1 MPGTPNKRTKRWF
14 AAVSTAVIVL
24 IAAAGL
30 LMLVRYQ
37 AARSSAADALAA
49 SRDEKVTSALS
60 AAFARERQATL
71 EFIGLP
77 SAAALE
83 QVNAQHRQFQRLA
96 AGANAARTAPEARLL
111 AQAVRAENVYY
122 AAFART
128 RAAAASV
135 SRQVVDAALA
145 RLQAAA
151 AQVLA
156 PLDELS
162 RLAARRGSITQAA
175 ASSIADQVLALGIGA
190 VAFVVLASIA
200 STVFALRLI
209 DQASR
214 READLTVALVGV
226 GDRDDLLDRLRST
239 SGVLGEVAD
248 ELGIAAGNAAGVSE
262 EQSAAV
268 AQTSA
273 TVEQLATTAGS
284 IADNIR
290 TVAGAAERVAD
301 TMRDMQEK
309 VEAIAVRALSL
320 GERAQKIGEMLEL
333 INDIAG
339 QTNMLA
345 LNAAIEAARAGEAGK
360 GFAVVASEVRKLAE
374 RSVQSTESISAIVGA
389 VQDETNATIMA
400 TEQGTLQ
407 AREVGEL
414 MTSTATMLEESILA
428 TQQQKSAA
436 DQVAEAL
443 QQIRGAASQAAAD
456 LVRWRGT
463 SKRLESLVAE
473 LTGALRDDGRGS
485 AASGSGGPPGQEAG
499 APGGPAYVRA
509 ARGTARGAA
518 GGHLRSAARGIGG
531 LCDSGRARTRGRRPR
546 GGDGGAGIPG
556 GDHRCAESA
565 RPDPARH

>member
-14 AAVSTAVIVL
+14 ATVSTTAIVL
-24 IAAAGL
+24 IAAVGL
-30 LMLVRYQ
+30 LMLVRNQ
-37 AARSSAADALAA
+37 ASRSSAADALAA
-49 SRDEKVTSALS
+49 SRDEKVAAELS

-71 EFIGLP
+71 EFIGVP
-77 SAAALE
+77 TAAALQ

-96 AGANAARTAPEARLL
+96 AGSKATLTAPQARLL
-111 AQAVRAENVYY
+111 AQAVRPENVYN
-122 AAFART
+122 ATFTRT
-128 RAAAASV
+128 RAAATSA

-145 RLQAAA
+145 RLQTAA

-162 RLAARRGSITQAA
+162 HLATRRGSIAQAA
-175 ASSIADQVLALGIGA
+175 ASSVADQVFALGICA
-190 VAFVVLASIA
+190 VAVVVLASVA
-200 STVFALRLI
+200 SMVFALRLI
-209 DQASR
+209 DQALR
-214 READLTVALVGV
+214 READLTVALGGV
-226 GDRDDLLDRLRST
+226 GDRDDLLDRLSST
-239 SGVLGEVAD
+239 SAVLGEVAD

-268 AQTSA
+268 SQTSA

-290 TVAGAAERVAD
+290 TVAGAAEHVGD

-309 VEAIAVRALSL
+309 VEAIAARALSL
-320 GERAQKIGEMLEL
+320 GERAQKIGEILEL
-333 INDIAG
+333 IKDIAG

-400 TEQGTLQ
+400 TEQGTRQ

-414 MTSTATMLEESILA
+414 MTSTAAMLEESILA

-443 QQIRGAASQAAAD
+443 QQIRGAAAQTAAD

-473 LTGALRDDGRGS
+473 LGDALRGDRRG
-485 AASGSGGPPGQEAG
+485 AAGSSSGGPPGQVAG
-499 APGGPAYVRA
+499 APDAPAFARA
-509 ARGTARGAA
+509 ARGTAREAA
-518 GGHLRSAARGIGG
+518 DGHLRTAARGIGG

-556 GDHRCAESA
+556 GDHRRAESA
-565 RPDPARH
+565 GPDPARH

>member
-1 MPGTPNKRTKRWF
+1 MIGV
-14 AAVSTAVIVL
+14 AYVIFM
-24 IAAAGL
+24 I
-30 LMLVRYQ
+30 
-37 AARSSAADALAA
+37 
-49 SRDEKVTSALS
+49 
-60 AAFARERQATL
+60 
-71 EFIGLP
+71 
-77 SAAALE
+77 
-83 QVNAQHRQFQRLA
+83 
-96 AGANAARTAPEARLL
+96 RLL
-111 AQAVRAENVYY
+111 ARGLEREDAQKATLGELGHLMDQIDSTYQVVATVVREM
-122 AAFART
+122 
-128 RAAAASV
+128 RAASN
-135 SRQVVDAALA
+135 D
-145 RLQAAA
+145 
-151 AQVLA
+151 
-156 PLDELS
+156 
-162 RLAARRGSITQAA
+162 
-175 ASSIADQVLALGIGA
+175 A
-190 VAFVVLASIA
+190 VAA
-200 STVFALRLI
+200 
-209 DQASR
+209 
-214 READLTVALVGV
+214 
-226 GDRDDLLDRLRST
+226 T
-239 SGVLGEVAD
+239 S
-248 ELGIAAGNAAGVSE
+248 

-273 TVEQLATTAGS
+273 TIDELAATAGS
-284 IADNIR
+284 IADNAR
-290 TVAGAAERVAD
+290 RVGESAAKAGD

-320 GERAQKIGEMLEL
+320 GERAQKIGEILEL

-360 GFAVVASEVRKLAE
+360 GFAVVAVEVRKLAE
-374 RSVQSTESISAIVGA
+374 RSVQSTESISAIIGA